1 MMDERPYKVKPTE
14 IGYNPAVDAPRTVFL
29 ELTSHCN
36 MHCEFCPSDIL
47 RREKGTLDASVADRF
62 LDQLHA
68 LGMRPPILLNVLGE
82 PLLNKGVLAL
92 LDRLERDGHLVTLIT
107 NMTLLADPQVRREL
121 LRHPNLTLAL
131 SLQTA
136 TSEAYRMRG
145 FPRMPF
151 DEFFGLIFEVIE
163 DKFRLA
169 SGARL
174 EIHVA
179 SNYVV
184 AHDPTIQSDIPLR
197 LWPNFADEKAER
209 RWIRGTLRRLE
220 AFGRRMRRLYP
231 ETYASERSRV
241 ASLYKDQIGTK
252 IAVSRRTLPVGFH
265 RLKDEVFWGYMVM
278 PHTLLVFKSFELWT
292 RDEAFLR
299 RALPPGSV
307 FYVEENPGPWACPM
321 TESFGLLADGTYV
334 LCCLDYEGEMLPGNI
349 ASVPVA
355 DILQGERRAAL
366 RADAMIEP
374 VCRRCK
380 GNLFVFDA
388 TPLLGTEQK
397 VDKLGRGWWP
407 HEPALH
413 GRGGSWTKGEAW
425 AYALIRIPAKALRL
439 RFLSTFPDDTVFK
452 LEIRALDETTRTF
465 GPGQAFEF
473 RARKGLEAEFR
484 AAFDF
489 QPGRLYR
496 IDLHSPTFAPGAGD
510 SRRLGL
516 AVHDIRLL
524 S

>member
-1 MMDERPYKVKPTE
+1 MDESTHKVKPTE

-47 RREKGTLDASVADRF
+47 RREKGTLAASVADRF

-68 LGMRPPILLNVLGE
+68 LDMRPPILLNVLGE
-82 PLLNKGVLAL
+82 PLLNKAVFPL

-107 NMTLLADPQVRREL
+107 NMTLLTDPQVRREL
-121 LRHPNLTLAL
+121 LRHSNLTLAL

-145 FPRMPF
+145 YPRMPF
-151 DEFFGLIFEVIE
+151 DEFFGLVFEVIE

-169 SGARL
+169 SGTRL
-174 EIHVA
+174 EIHIA
-179 SNYVV
+179 SSYVV

-209 RWIRGTLRRLE
+209 RWIRKTLRRLE
-220 AFGRRMRRLYP
+220 AFGRRMRRTYP
-231 ETYASERSRV
+231 EAYAGEKSRIE
-241 ASLYKDQIGTK
+241 SLYKDQIGTK
-252 IAVSRRTLPVGFH
+252 IAVSRKALPADFH

-299 RALPPGSV
+299 RALPPGTV

-334 LCCLDYEGEMLPGNI
+334 LCCLDYEGEMHLGGI
-349 ASVPVA
+349 ASTPIA
-355 DILQGERRAAL
+355 DFLGGERRAAL

-388 TPLLGTEQK
+388 APLLGTEQK

-407 HEPALH
+407 HESALH

-425 AYALIRIPAKALRL
+425 AYALARIPAKALRL
-439 RFLSTFPDDTVFK
+439 RFLSTFPDDTAFK
-452 LEIRALDETTRTF
+452 LEIRTYDEQAIAF
-465 GPGQAFEF
+465 GLGPVFEF
-473 RARKGLEAEFR
+473 RGRKGLAVEFR

-496 IDLHSPTFAPGAGD
+496 IDLLSPTFAPGVGD
-510 SRRLGL
+510 PRRLGL
-516 AVHDIRLL
+516 AVYEISLL
-524 S
+524 A